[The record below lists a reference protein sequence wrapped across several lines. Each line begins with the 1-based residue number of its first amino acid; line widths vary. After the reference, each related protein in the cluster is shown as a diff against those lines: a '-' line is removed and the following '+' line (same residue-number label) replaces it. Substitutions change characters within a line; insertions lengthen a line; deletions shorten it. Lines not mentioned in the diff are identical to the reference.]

1 MYNDKYSDEGG
12 WCVWSDETSG
22 TPQAPSRHPID
33 IPRHHSATPRGT
45 ANKWQNLDF
54 DLEACLK
61 VYFVRLV
68 QTPFKSLNLPEFE
81 ATISLRISKF
91 SFGK

>member
-33 IPRHHSATPRGT
+33 IPRLLSATP
-45 ANKWQNLDF
+45 
-54 DLEACLK
+54 EE
-61 VYFVRLV
+61 
-68 QTPFKSLNLPEFE
+68 LPTMAE
-81 ATISLRISKF
+81 L
-91 SFGK
+91 GL

>member
-1 MYNDKYSDEGG
+1 MYNDEYSDEGG

-33 IPRHHSATPRGT
+33 IPRHHSATPQGT
-45 ANKWQNLDF
+45 ANNDF
-54 DLEACLK
+54 DLKACLT
-61 VYFVRLV
+61 VYFVRFV
-68 QTPFKSLNLPEFE
+68 QTPLKSLNLPQFE